1 MTRPPAHTPVRRAV
15 GVLLLLAN
23 LLILAGCQGLSAG
36 NSSKQD
42 DPGLLDF
49 GSTTLDFGS
58 VSAGTSETLTI
69 TAKNTESQAVTI
81 NSVAVTTPYF
91 ALTSPDLPAT
101 VAPGDT

>member
-1 MTRPPAHTPVRRAV
+1 MTRPPVHTHVRRAV
-15 GVLLLLAN
+15 GALLLLAN

-49 GSTTLDFGS
+49 GTTTLDFGS

-69 TAKNTESQAVTI
+69 TAKNTESQPVTI
-81 NSVAVTTPYF
+81 NSVAITTNFF
-91 ALTSPDLPAT
+91 ALTSPSLPVT
-101 VAPGDT
+101 VAAGD